1 MARAETRKLAPAL
14 TASALLHLGLFG
26 AGLVAWPWIH
36 KIVPVQVTP
45 VTLLTS
51 DQLAALTAAT
61 RAEKPEQATTP
72 DPEPVTQP
80 SPPPAPAPAPVPTPP
95 PAPAPQPKAA
105 PAPKPAP
112 PTPPAP
118 APKPVVKPVEKT
130 PPAKPTAA
138 APPKTPPAKSIDLD
152 ALASS
157 LAQNTKAAGPTARPS
172 APKGPA
178 RPETDLADR
187 PSDGQAR
194 ATTMTALGPIRDKL
208 IRLWNPN
215 CGADTAANV
224 SFRVQI
230 YLNPDGSLSKNP
242 DFPDYPG
249 VNFNRPEAAA
259 KFGPVLTAAV
269 ARAQTAVVRAAPYDG
284 LPKDD
289 YNFWKTIVLNFD
301 AKTACGVR

>member
-1 MARAETRKLAPAL
+1 MAKAETRKLAPAL
-14 TASALLHLGLFG
+14 TASAVLHVAIFG
-26 AGLVAWPWIH
+26 AGFIAFALGP

-45 VTLLTS
+45 VTLMTS

-72 DPEPVTQP
+72 APEPVTR
-80 SPPPAPAPAPVPTPP
+80 PAPTPAPTPAPIPTPP
-95 PAPAPQPKAA
+95 PASPPQPKAA

-112 PTPPAP
+112 PVPPTPV
-118 APKPVVKPVEKT
+118 PKPVAKPPEKVPPTKQAAAAQT
-130 PPAKPTAA
+130 PPS
-138 APPKTPPAKSIDLD
+138 KSIDLD
-152 ALASS
+152 ELAKS
-157 LAQNTKAAGPTARPS
+157 LALNTKAAGPTGRPS
-172 APKGPA
+172 ALKGPA

-187 PSDGQAR
+187 PADGQAR
-194 ATTMTALGPIRDKL
+194 ATSMTALGPIRDKL

-259 KFGPVLTAAV
+259 RYGPAMTAAV

-301 AKTACGVR
+301 AKTACGAR